1 MSHAKI
7 PPTQTD
13 GILYLV
19 STPIGNLDDMT
30 FRAIKVFQETD
41 ILLAEDTRSAARLLK
56 HFNISKKIHSYYSY
70 NEAKRIPFV
79 IQELLDGRI
88 VTLISEAGTPLISD
102 PGHKLVVAAIN
113 RNIRVI
119 PVPGA
124 SAVLSA
130 LVASGLPTS
139 RFVFEGFLPRK
150 KGRTKTLENLSKEPG
165 TLILYESPYRIE
177 KTVEDIGK
185 IFGNRYI
192 VLARELT
199 KKFEEFI
206 RGYAFDIS
214 RQLTQR
220 RLKGEIVIL
229 IAGTQYHSSEDIN
242 TGE

>member
-1 MSHAKI
+1 
-7 PPTQTD
+7 
-13 GILYLV
+13 
-19 STPIGNLDDMT
+19 MT
-30 FRAIKVFQETD
+30 FRAINILQKTD
-41 ILLAEDTRSAARLLK
+41 ILLAEDTRSASRLLK

-70 NEAKRIPFV
+70 NEEKRIPHV
-79 IQELLDGRI
+79 IRELKSGKD

-113 RNIRVI
+113 QDIHII

-150 KGRTKTLENLSKEPG
+150 KGRKKLLEELAREPG

-177 KTVEDIGK
+177 KTIEDIGK
-185 IFGNRYI
+185 ILGNRYI

-206 RGYAFDIS
+206 RGNVSDIL
-214 RQLTQR
+214 QELTHR
-220 RLKGEIVIL
+220 HVKGEIVIL
-229 IAGTQYHSSEDIN
+229 IAGTQFHPNLDTK
-242 TGE
+242 TGKTE

>member
-1 MSHAKI
+1 
-7 PPTQTD
+7 
-13 GILYLV
+13 
-19 STPIGNLDDMT
+19 MT
-30 FRAIKVFQETD
+30 FRAVNILQNTD
-41 ILLAEDTRSAARLLK
+41 ILLAEDTRSASRLLK
-56 HFNISKKIHSYYSY
+56 HFKISKKIYSYYSY
-70 NEAKRIPFV
+70 NENKRIPLV
-79 IQELLDGRI
+79 IRELKSGKD

-113 RNIRVI
+113 QDIHIV

-150 KGRTKTLENLSKEPG
+150 KGRKKLMEELAREPG
-165 TLILYESPYRIE
+165 TLILYESPYRIQ
-177 KTVEDIGK
+177 KTIEDIGK

-206 RGYAFDIS
+206 RGYVSDIS
-214 RQLTQR
+214 QELAHR
-220 RLKGEIVIL
+220 RVKGEIVIL
-229 IAGTQYHSSEDIN
+229 VAGTQFHPNLDTK
-242 TGE
+242 TGNKV